1 MEIVLCI
8 LYSLLGAA
16 YIMFAV
22 DNFSRKR
29 YFCFGLDVMLMI
41 YFAALLIKRVFMW

>member
-1 MEIVLCI
+1 MRLF
-8 LYSLLGAA
+8 LYIIEMFLGAA

-29 YFCFGLDVMLMI
+29 YFCFGLDVMLAISM
-41 YFAALLIKRVFMW
+41 AALAIKLMLTH